1 MPRVGALL
9 VDYDGTVAPLGIPRA
24 ESRILRSVEAELK
37 SISKSAPV
45 CIVTAKDFSFVQ
57 TRSKFAAGWACV
69 SGLDVRL
76 ADGRRVAERRLRNL
90 TGALRLAESAEKKGT
105 YTELKR
111 GPSGEL
117 LAVAIDWT
125 GVPEVGPYVLRGL
138 KPISDAG
145 LFVAHERGTTYADVY
160 AAPPDKGRAC
170 RLLVK
175 LLEVESY
182 VMFIGDSA
190 LDNSAFQAVEIAIGV
205 AHGQPMDELRCEFV
219 VEQARLAEFLRSL
232 SGRGMEFTPT
242 LPSVR
247 RKGDLRAHEGGD
259 NHVSDEPDEGSGTRR
274 PAHG

>member
-1 MPRVGALL
+1 MPRVGSLL
-9 VDYDGTVAPLGIPRA
+9 VDYDGTIAPLGIPRT
-24 ESRILRSVEAELK
+24 ESRIFRGVEAELK
-37 SISKSAPV
+37 AISKSTPV
-45 CIVTAKDFSFVQ
+45 CIVTAKDFGFVQ
-57 TRSKFAAGWACV
+57 PRSRFAAGWACV

-76 ADGRRVAERRLRNL
+76 ADGRSFAERRLRRL
-90 TGALRLAESAEKKGT
+90 DGALRLAETTEKKGT

-117 LAVAIDWT
+117 LAVALDWT
-125 GVPEVGPYVLRGL
+125 GVSDVGPYVLRGL
-138 KPISDAG
+138 KPIASEG
-145 LFVAHERGTTYADVY
+145 LFVSHERGTTYADIY

-175 LLEVESY
+175 LLEVESC

-190 LDNSAFQAVEIAIGV
+190 LDNSAFRAVDIPIGV

-232 SGRGMEFTPT
+232 SDRGMEFTPT
-242 LPSVR
+242 LPAVR
-247 RKGDLRAHEGGD
+247 RKGELRAHEGGD
-259 NHVSDEPDEGSGTRR
+259 NHVPDEPDEGAGTRR